1 MLWFGVINFGLLIF
15 LDIDP
20 LYKLLWFIALWL
32 ITVFKVNKDMNDVEG
47 GAHDVIQK
55 DTTPSFK

>member
-32 ITVFKVNKDMNDVEG
+32 ITVFKVNKDMKDV
-47 GAHDVIQK
+47 
-55 DTTPSFK
+55 